1 VGQAAPRGRGRG
13 GGLDLSQQQINK
25 QQVLALPGL
34 LCDEYVWRAQIAGLA
49 DVADV
54 TVADVSRHDDLN
66 AMARAALDL
75 VDGPVHVVGHSM
87 GGRVAFE
94 IWRIAPERVRSLV
107 VMDTGV
113 HGATSAEPA
122 NRQRLLDVAA
132 HDGMRALADAWL
144 PPMVHPSR
152 RGDDTL
158 MQSLRDMVMRATPE
172 SHARQIGALLNR
184 PDATALLGTITV
196 PTLVVVGRDD
206 EWSPLAQHEQI
217 AAAISGARLVVVENS
232 GHMVTVERPDEVTA
246 LLREWLREFGDEP
259 SV

>member
-1 VGQAAPRGRGRG
+1 
-13 GGLDLSQQQINK
+13 
-25 QQVLALPGL
+25 
-34 LCDEYVWRAQIAGLA
+34 
-49 DVADV
+49 
-54 TVADVSRHDDLN
+54 
-66 AMARAALDL
+66 
-75 VDGPVHVVGHSM
+75 M

-94 IWRIAPERVRSLV
+94 TWRIAPERVRTLV

-152 RGDDTL
+152 RDDDTL
-158 MQSLRDMVMRATPE
+158 MQPLRDMVMRATPE
-172 SHARQIGALLNR
+172 SHARQIGALLDR

-232 GHMVTVERPDEVTA
+232 GHMVTVERADEVTA
-246 LLREWLREFGDEP
+246 LLREWFLEFSDAPVGVNP
-259 SV
+259 